1 MFAHLP
7 RPVALL
13 VIAALIA
20 AMAWC
25 FIAPARPAAVA
36 AAGQYTDMRLYHD
49 VVAEMQRGT
58 PYHRASAQLQRAHGY
73 PLQPFVTMREPT
85 LYVAAARL
93 GWSGLQ
99 KLAVLLVLAN
109 IFAWGAAL
117 PASLT
122 RAERYGAAAGVAL
135 GGAAVV
141 APVLLGFSEFWAGL
155 LISLALALRL
165 ARPERWHWPVLVIGG
180 ALAIRELALPF
191 LLLAAAFALWERR
204 WCELAAWGAVL
215 ALFALFMGW
224 HAQAVLAQVHPGDIV
239 SPGWSGG
246 QGLRGVLMALAYTSA
261 WQNLPQ
267 PLALLACLV
276 PVLGWGALGGRGA
289 AFALLLLGG
298 YALMIALF
306 SRPDNFYWGFLLL
319 PHWFA
324 GYALA
329 PRGIGQLWSAARGMR
344 A

>member
-13 VIAALIA
+13 FIAALFA
-20 AMAWC
+20 AAAWC
-25 FIAPARPAAVA
+25 LAAPGKPASVA
-36 AAGQYTDMRLYHD
+36 ATGQYTDMRLFHD

-58 PYHRASAQLQRAHGY
+58 PYHRASAQLQRKHGY
-73 PLQPFVTMREPT
+73 PLQPFITMREPT
-85 LYVAAARL
+85 LYVAAAQL

-99 KLAVLLVLAN
+99 KLAILLVLAN
-109 IFAWGAAL
+109 VLAWGAAL

-135 GGAAVV
+135 GGIAVAALYLM
-141 APVLLGFSEFWAGL
+141 AMSEIWAGL
-155 LISLALALRL
+155 LVSLALALRL
-165 ARPERWHWPVLVIGG
+165 RWPDRWLWPVLAIGT

-204 WCELAAWGAVL
+204 WRELAGWGAVL
-215 ALFALFMGW
+215 VLFALFMAW
-224 HAQAVLAQVHPGDIV
+224 HAQAVMAQVRPGDIV

-246 QGLRGVLMALAYTSA
+246 QGLRGVLMAVAYTSV
-261 WQNLPQ
+261 WQQLSQ
-267 PLALLACLV
+267 PYALVACLR
-276 PVLGWGALGGRGA
+276 PVLGWGALQGRGTL
-289 AFALLLLGG
+289 FALLLLGG

-324 GYALA
+324 GYALI
-329 PRGIGQLWSAARGMR
+329 PRGVAQLARAVIGRNT
-344 A
+344 